1 MRYSF
6 PDVPIGSTVSLP
18 KINTEQDTNWY
29 RCKLPLLVSML
40 DRYYKAVGPSRT
52 RSMSDSSWSAICQS
66 LTRLKL
72 NKIPVNRLQ
81 QFD

>member
-6 PDVPIGSTVSLP
+6 LDVPMGSTVTLP

-40 DRYYKAVGPSRT
+40 DRYYKAVRAIQ
-52 RSMSDSSWSAICQS
+52 DSFNVRQLMVCN
-66 LTRLKL
+66 LPK
-72 NKIPVNRLQ
+72 PG
-81 QFD
+81 